1 MQRNLAQFSRASL
14 GCVLTAPQSAT
25 ALHKTKTL
33 HYTAG
38 GPQIIQHL
46 SEYKEEQPEGVVE
59 QIEEGRLPQ
68 KSFTADYTKQVGLP
82 FCLRATVFI
91 YGPVK

>member
-1 MQRNLAQFSRASL
+1 MQRDLAQFSRASL

-38 GPQIIQHL
+38 GPQIIQYL
-46 SEYKEEQPEGVVE
+46 SEYKEEQPEG
-59 QIEEGRLPQ
+59 GRTDRRGQAALE
-68 KSFTADYTKQVGLP
+68 V
-82 FCLRATVFI
+82 I
-91 YGPVK
+91 YS